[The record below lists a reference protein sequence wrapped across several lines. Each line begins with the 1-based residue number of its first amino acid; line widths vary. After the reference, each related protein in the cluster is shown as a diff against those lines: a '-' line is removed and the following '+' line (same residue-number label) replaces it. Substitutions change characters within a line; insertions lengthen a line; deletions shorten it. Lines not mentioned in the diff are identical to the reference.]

1 MDRRKFLKA
10 FAFGAAAG
18 GLGILTL
25 SQAEDVPAPDPD
37 EDAGLDLTADIDE
50 NYIKDYLDKI
60 HNYDKVHK
68 DDIFVNARDLRT
80 LRSTV
85 LRMQKVQYYIG
96 PANFAL
102 ASFDYCIRTARNVSR
117 IGEFTQA
124 ETEFLEKIFYA
135 NAKDYGFF
143 GEKPVD
149 KLTAAVPHNECEK
162 ISGTG
167 NYLIKGAP
175 IRLYNKIRRDIGGS
189 IILTSGVRGVMKQMH
204 LFLTKTIAS
213 GGNLSMAS
221 RSLAPP
227 GHSFH
232 GVGDFDVGK
241 VGWGARNFTE
251 YFADT
256 LEYRRL
262 TDMGFIKIRYPE
274 DNFLGVRYEPW
285 HIKVSSA

>member
-1 MDRRKFLKA
+1 MDRRSFLKA
-10 FAFGAAAG
+10 FALGTVVG
-18 GLGILTL
+18 KTGLILPA
-25 SQAEDVPAPDPD
+25 QADDTSFADPD
-37 EDAGLDLTADIDE
+37 ENTELDLNAEIDE
-50 NYIKDYLDKI
+50 QYIKDYLDKI

-68 DDIFVNARDLRT
+68 DDVFVKPKDLRT

-85 LRMQKVQYYIG
+85 LRLQKVQNYVG

-102 ASFDYCIRTARNVSR
+102 LSFDACVRSAANVSR
-117 IGEFTQA
+117 IGEFSDA
-124 ETEFLEKIFYA
+124 EKEFMESVFYT

-149 KLTAAVPHNECEK
+149 KLTSAVTRDDVEK
-162 ISGTG
+162 IPGTG
-167 NYLIKGAP
+167 NYLIRGAP
-175 IRLYNKIRRDIGGS
+175 IKLYNKIRRDIGGS
-189 IILTSGVRGVMKQMH
+189 VILTSGVRGVIKQMH

-213 GGNLSMAS
+213 GGNFSMAS

-256 LEYRRL
+256 MEYKRL

-274 DNFLGVRYEPW
+274 DNFLGVRFEPW
-285 HIKVSSA
+285 HIKTNNV

>member
-1 MDRRKFLKA
+1 MDRRGFLKA
-10 FAFGAAAG
+10 FA
-18 GLGILTL
+18 LGTVVTSCYRL
-25 SQAEDVPAPDPD
+25 SAHAEDVPL
-37 EDAGLDLTADIDE
+37 EDVEDNSELDLSGDFDE
-50 NYIKDYLDKI
+50 QYIKDYLEKI

-68 DDIFVNARDLRT
+68 DDLFVKPRDLRT
-80 LRSTV
+80 LRGTV
-85 LRMQKVQYYIG
+85 LRLQKVQNYVG

-102 ASFDYCIRTARNVSR
+102 LSFDNCLKHAARVSR
-117 IGEFTQA
+117 IGEFTKY
-124 ETEFLEKIFYA
+124 EIEFLESIFYT

-149 KLTAAVPHNECEK
+149 KLTAAPHSEEVEK

-167 NYLIKGAP
+167 NYLMRGAP
-175 IRLYNKIRRDIGGS
+175 IKLYNKIRRDIGNS
-189 IILTSGVRGVMKQMH
+189 VILTSGVRGVMKQMH

-256 LEYRRL
+256 MEYRRL

-274 DNFLGVRYEPW
+274 DNFLGVRFEPW
-285 HIKVSSA
+285 HIKVNSA